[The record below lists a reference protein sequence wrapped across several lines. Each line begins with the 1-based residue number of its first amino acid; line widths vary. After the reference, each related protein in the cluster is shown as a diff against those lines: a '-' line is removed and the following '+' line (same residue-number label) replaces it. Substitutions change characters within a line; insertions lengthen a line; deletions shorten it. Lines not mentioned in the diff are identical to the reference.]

1 MPYNLIN
8 FHEMVEEGQLP
19 LSRFRGTV
27 REQIKLLLESQP
39 TNPACS
45 VY

>member
-8 FHEMVEEGQLP
+8 FHEMAGEGQLP
-19 LSRFRGTV
+19 LSRFRGRV
-27 REQIKLLLESQP
+27 REQIKLLLGSQS